1 MSYAPCQIESTTALL
16 VISNYFLDTDYNDE
30 KQFIITVPRKIFM
43 LLHSSEK
50 LYSSGN
56 LWIDRARQLEF
67 FWL

>member
-1 MSYAPCQIESTTALL
+1 MSYAPCQVESTTALL

-30 KQFIITVPRKIFM
+30 KQIIITVPRNIFM

-67 FWL
+67 F